1 MGYMETVPDRTAAT
15 LLPIIQGHL
24 EPGTN
29 VHSDEWRAY
38 RRVQQIPAVAS
49 HSTVNHSVNF
59 MDPQTGTHT
68 QNIESYWARVK
79 YKFKQMKGVDGDQM
93 ESYLDEFMWQERFG
107 KTAKDTLDICCL
119 QLWLCGFR
127 LLGNNNITTFHM
139 IGVPVQW
146 IELCQEVWDSLLI
159 TVDSTL
165 VAK

>member
-1 MGYMETVPDRTAAT
+1 MADYSSKPAIGYMETVPDRTAAT

-29 VHSDEWRAY
+29 IHSDEWRAY

-59 MDPQTGTHT
+59 VDPQTGTHT

-93 ESYLDEFMWQERFG
+93 ESYLDELMWWELFG
-107 KTAKDTLDICCL
+107 KTAKHTLD
-119 QLWLCGFR
+119 
-127 LLGNNNITTFHM
+127 NIYAH
-139 IGVPVQW
+139 IAWRYPV
-146 IELCQEVWDSLLI
+146 
-159 TVDSTL
+159 
-165 VAK
+165 